1 MIMLHP
7 VCRVAVMVAVGRPA
21 PPLAR
26 VSLAEVC
33 VRRDANGARPGR
45 PATHASVQCACVL
58 NLVLAL
64 FLMRP
69 CGLEYAKYGRG
80 AGCGAVDQYVAL
92 KSRNRIMFI
101 ALTTEL
107 HEQQDASK
115 DAPLQTV

>member
-7 VCRVAVMVAVGRPA
+7 VCRVGRPA

-69 CGLEYAKYGRG
+69 CGLVRKVRPWRRMR
-80 AGCGAVDQYVAL
+80 CGVDQYVAL

>member
-1 MIMLHP
+1 M
-7 VCRVAVMVAVGRPA
+7 
-21 PPLAR
+21 
-26 VSLAEVC
+26 
-33 VRRDANGARPGR
+33 RRDANGARPGR

-58 NLVLAL
+58 NLALAL